1 MNLALRNPL
10 DVQPTATSGIRM
22 AALLSPAGAQAV
34 IDPEANKV
42 VRKAPVARAAV
53 PAPAP
58 AAASNPTYRVETI
71 RAAKRGEEE
80 VGQ

>member
-1 MNLALRNPL
+1 
-10 DVQPTATSGIRM
+10 
-22 AALLSPAGAQAV
+22 V
-34 IDPEANKV
+34 IDPDANKV
-42 VRKAPVARAAV
+42 VRKAPVARAAA

-58 AAASNPTYRVETI
+58 VAAANPTYRVETI